1 MSKVV
6 IAKPIEL
13 ILRCFPNMIND
24 PNKIWATATIDKEK
38 IGKGTSFAITTSKF
52 AEKRNTFAIPGSKK
66 YIPIKILPIE
76 NMFIDISS
84 DYNYPDSA
92 LGQTNGTCCCGLN
105 TLGPWAG
112 YAFSAAAISSLLR
125 YSLGKSLKTSKP
137 LLISVPYI

>member
-6 IAKPIEL
+6 ITKPIEL
-13 ILRCFPNMIND
+13 IFKCFPKIIND

-38 IGKGTSFAITTSKF
+38 TGKGTSFAITTSKF

-76 NMFIDISS
+76 NIFIDISS

-105 TLGPWAG
+105 TLGP
-112 YAFSAAAISSLLR
+112 
-125 YSLGKSLKTSKP
+125 
-137 LLISVPYI
+137 